1 VKQHVLIVGASGLVG
16 YAALRHFE
24 TLADCTVT
32 AVSRRAPLTNGRARF
47 VSADLTDEKA
57 CAELFGRMT
66 DVTHVVYAA
75 LFEKPGLMPGWFEQD
90 QIATNDTMLRNLVE
104 PLTKA
109 ARGLEHI
116 SVVHGAKAYGGH
128 VRPIKVPARED
139 RDEHYDHPNFYWPQ
153 QTYIK
158 EKQAGQSWAWT
169 IFRPELI
176 VGGAI
181 GCAMNLIPVIGAYA
195 ALLKEQG
202 EPLAFPGGPPY
213 VWEATDADLLAR
225 AFAWAGEAESARNQ
239 AFNVTNGDVLVWQ
252 NVWPAIADALGMEF
266 AEAKPRSMA
275 AMMSDAST
283 VGAWDAI
290 REKYRLAAPPLKEF
304 LGESHHYAD
313 FCFGYG
319 AKNAIPAHLLSNIKI
334 RKAGFADCVDSE
346 AMFRHW
352 IKVFQDARLLP
363 AL

>member
-1 VKQHVLIVGASGLVG
+1 MKKHVLIAGASGLVG
-16 YAALRHFE
+16 YAALKHFE
-24 TLADCTVT
+24 ALPDCDVT
-32 AVSRRAPLTNGRARF
+32 AISRRAPLSKGRARF

-57 CAELFGRMT
+57 CAALFGDMH
-66 DVTHVVYAA
+66 DVTHLVYAA
-75 LFEKPGLMPGWFEQD
+75 LFEKPGLVPGWFEDD
-90 QIATNDTMLRNLVE
+90 QIATNDRMLRNLVE

-109 ARGLEHI
+109 ARGLRHI

-139 RDEHYDHPNFYWPQ
+139 RDEFYDHPNFYWPQ
-153 QTYIK
+153 QRYITD
-158 EKQAGQSWAWT
+158 KQAKQDWSWT

-195 ALLKEQG
+195 ALLKEKG

-225 AFAWAGEAESARNQ
+225 AIAWAGEAASAKNQ

-252 NVWPAIADALGMEF
+252 NVWPAVADALGVAF
-266 AEAKPRSMA
+266 AEPKPRSMA
-275 AMMSDAST
+275 AMMGEPAS
-283 VGAWDAI
+283 AAQWDAI
-290 REKYRLAAPPLKEF
+290 RAKHALAAPPLKEF

-319 AKNAIPAHLLSNIKI
+319 AKAAIPAHLLSNIKI
-334 RKAGFADCVDSE
+334 RDAGFAGAVDSE
-346 AMFRHW
+346 KMFRHW
-352 IKVFQDARLLP
+352 IKVFQGERLLP
-363 AL
+363 AR

>member
-1 VKQHVLIVGASGLVG
+1 VTKHVLIAGASGLVG
-16 YAALRHFE
+16 YAALQHFE
-24 TLADCTVT
+24 TLPDFQVT
-32 AVSRRAPLTNGRARF
+32 AVSRRPPLAKSRTRF
-47 VSADLTDEKA
+47 VSVDLTDEKA
-57 CAELFGRMT
+57 CAALFGQMS

-75 LFEKPGLMPGWFEQD
+75 LFEKPGLVPGWFEAD
-90 QIATNDTMLRNLVE
+90 QIATNDKMLRNLVE

-109 ARGLEHI
+109 AHGLKHI

-128 VRPIKVPARED
+128 VRPLKVPGRED

-153 QTYIK
+153 QAYIK
-158 EKQAGQSWAWT
+158 EKQKGQDWAWT

-195 ALLKEQG
+195 ALLRERG

-225 AFAWAGEAESARNQ
+225 AFAWAGEAQSARNQ

-252 NVWPAIADALGMEF
+252 NIWPAIADALGMEF
-266 AEAKPRSMA
+266 AEPKPRSMA
-275 AMMSDAST
+275 TMMSESGA
-283 VGAWDAI
+283 AWDAI
-290 REKYRLAAPPLKEF
+290 RAKYKLAAPGLMEF

-319 AKNAIPAHLLSNIKI
+319 ARNAIPAHLLSNIKI
-334 RKAGFADCVDSE
+334 RKAGFSDCVDSE

-363 AL
+363 AR

>member
-1 VKQHVLIVGASGLVG
+1 MKKHVLIAGASGLVG
-16 YAALRHFE
+16 YAALKQFE
-24 TLADCTVT
+24 TLADCEVT
-32 AVSRRAPLTNGRARF
+32 AVSRRPPLSRGRSRF
-47 VSADLTDEKA
+47 VPLDLTDEKA
-57 CAELFGRMT
+57 SLQLFSGMR

-75 LFEKPGLMPGWFEQD
+75 LFEKPGLMPGWFEDD
-90 QIATNDTMLRNLVE
+90 QIATNDRMLRNLVE
-104 PLTKA
+104 PLSKA
-109 ARGLEHI
+109 ASGLKHI

-128 VRPIKVPARED
+128 VRPLKVPGRED

-153 QTYIK
+153 QAYIK
-158 EKQAGQSWAWT
+158 DKQKGQGWAWT

-195 ALLKEQG
+195 ALTKEQG
-202 EPLAFPGGPPY
+202 EPFAFPGGPPY

-225 AFAWAGEAESARNQ
+225 ALAWAGNAESARNQ

-252 NVWPAIADALGMEF
+252 NVWPAIADALGL
-266 AEAKPRSMA
+266 EAADPQPRSMA
-275 AMMSDAST
+275 AMMNESGA
-283 VGAWDAI
+283 AWDAI
-290 REKYRLAAPPLKEF
+290 RAKSRLKAPPLKEF

-319 AKNAIPAHLLSNIKI
+319 ARNAIPPHLLSNIKI

-352 IKVFQDARLLP
+352 FKVFQDARLLP
-363 AL
+363 AR

>member
-1 VKQHVLIVGASGLVG
+1 VKQHVLIAGASGLVG

-24 TLADCTVT
+24 TLTDWEVT
-32 AVSRRAPLTNGRARF
+32 AVSRRPPLSKSRARF
-47 VSADLTDEKA
+47 APLDLTDEKA
-57 CAELFGRMT
+57 SAALFAGMA

-75 LFEKPGLMPGWFEQD
+75 LFEKPGLVPGWFEED
-90 QIATNDTMLRNLVE
+90 QIATNERMLRNLVE
-104 PLTKA
+104 PLTRA
-109 ARGLEHI
+109 ARGLRHI

-128 VRPIKVPARED
+128 VRPLKVPGRED

-158 EKQAGQSWAWT
+158 EKQRGQDWAWT

-195 ALLKEQG
+195 ALMREQDM
-202 EPLAFPGGPPY
+202 PFAFPGGPPY

-225 AFAWAGEAESARNQ
+225 AFAWAAEAESARNQ

-252 NVWPAIADALGMEF
+252 NVWPAIADALGVEA
-266 AEAKPRSMA
+266 AEPKPRSMA
-275 AMMSDAST
+275 AMMSES
-283 VGAWDAI
+283 GAAWETI
-290 REKYRLAAPPLKEF
+290 RAKYGLSAPPLKEF

-319 AKNAIPAHLLSNIKI
+319 ARNAIPAHLLSNIKI

-363 AL
+363 AR